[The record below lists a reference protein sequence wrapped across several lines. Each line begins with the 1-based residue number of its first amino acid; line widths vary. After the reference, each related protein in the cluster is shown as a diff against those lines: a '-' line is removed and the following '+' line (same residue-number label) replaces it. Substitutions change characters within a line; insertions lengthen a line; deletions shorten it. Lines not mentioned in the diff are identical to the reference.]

1 MALLRPTHGTTLYR
15 VRIADLNNPALSE
28 AELGARVERYADK
41 PNNGGLSIDADGNLY
56 LTEVETKAV
65 GVIPAKTRQYR
76 RFASNDQLIWPDGV
90 SYASDGYMYVS
101 AAQISLAALFNGG
114 NGLNK
119 APYHIFRFK
128 PLSPGR
134 LGH

>member
-1 MALLRPTHGTTLYR
+1 
-15 VRIADLNNPALSE
+15 
-28 AELGARVERYADK
+28 
-41 PNNGGLSIDADGNLY
+41 
-56 LTEVETKAV
+56 VETKAV
-65 GVIPAKTRQYR
+65 GVIPATTRRYR
-76 RFASNDQLIWPDGV
+76 HFAWNDQLIWPDGV
-90 SYASDGYMYVS
+90 SYAPDGYMYVS

-119 APYHIFRFK
+119 APYDIFRFK